1 MAYLPI
7 ILAGIFFSTAIN
19 SLLKRIGIP
28 TVIGYIA
35 TGIVIS
41 AVFGLHNEHHNELNE
56 IAEFGIVFLM
66 FTIGLEFSFRQLV
79 AMRKE
84 VILYGSLQMVLS
96 ALVFGTTAYFL
107 GMAQEGAI
115 ITGLALGLSSTAI
128 VLKTLNE
135 SDDIQAPYGRKS
147 VGILIFQDLAVI
159 PILLMITI
167 FSSENS
173 DIFMMLKRI
182 ALDAVIVG
190 IIIYLVGKYAIDWL
204 LQWVAKTESSEIFLG
219 TVLFLVI
226 GSAELAH
233 IFGFTYSLGAF
244 LAGMMIA
251 ETHYKYQIEAELA
264 PFRDL
269 LLGLFFATV
278 GMQID
283 LHIVAENIGWIL
295 LVTLIVMSIKFGVIL
310 LFMRFFTRPRVA
322 LKTALALSQVG
333 EFALAVF
340 SLAQSNLLISI
351 KESQILLSAVVISMV
366 ISVFILARVRDI
378 ADLFTPEPEP
388 EVAKLESTGFN
399 DHIIVCGFGP
409 LGRKV
414 SAELKRQGVSYLI
427 LEHNIYRMESGR
439 KMGEPIF
446 FANAA
451 DKDVLKQFDVCKASA
466 VIVAVDHIR
475 HLRLICEALMLVAPN
490 ANIVVKVRSEEER
503 EMIGDLNVD
512 HILIQSREMA
522 RLLVT
527 EAMRCRIGY
536 KKRKTV

>member
-7 ILAGIFFSTAIN
+7 ILAGIFLSVAIN

-35 TGIVIS
+35 TGIAIS
-41 AVFGLHNEHHNELNE
+41 AVFGLHHDHNNELSE

-84 VILYGSLQMVLS
+84 VMVFGSLQLGLS
-96 ALVFGTTAYFL
+96 ALVFGSVAYFF
-107 GMAQEGAI
+107 GMEQEGAI

-135 SDDIQAPYGRKS
+135 NDDIQTPYGRKS

-167 FSSENS
+167 FSSNNN
-173 DIFMMLKRI
+173 DIFMMLQKI
-182 ALDAVIVG
+182 AIDAVIVG
-190 IIIYLVGKYAIDWL
+190 IIIYLVGKYIIDWL
-204 LQWVAKTESSEIFLG
+204 LQWVTRTDSSEIFLG

-233 IFGFTYSLGAF
+233 LFGFTYSLGAF

-278 GMQID
+278 GMQIN
-283 LHIVAENIGWIL
+283 LNIVADNIGLIL
-295 LVTLIVMSIKFGVIL
+295 LVTLVVMAAKFGIIL
-310 LFMRFFTRPRVA
+310 LFMQFFTRPRVA

-340 SLAQSNLLISI
+340 SLAQSNLLIDN
-351 KESQILLSAVVISMV
+351 EQSQILLSAVVISM
-366 ISVFILARVRDI
+366 IFSVFILARVRDI

-388 EVAKLESTGFN
+388 EVSKLESTGFK

-414 SAELKRQGVSYLI
+414 AAELKCQGVSYVI
-427 LEHNIYRMESGR
+427 LEHNIHRMESGR

-451 DKDVLKQFDVCKASA
+451 NKDVLKQFDVSKASA

-475 HLRLICEALMLVAPN
+475 HLRLICEALVQVAPN
-490 ANIVVKVRSEEER
+490 ANIVVKLRSEDER
-503 EMIGDLNVD
+503 EMIGDLKID

-522 RLLVT
+522 RLLVI
-527 EAMRCRIGY
+527 EAMRCQLKIQ
-536 KKRKTV
+536 KRG

>member
-1 MAYLPI
+1 VTYLPI
-7 ILAGIFFSTAIN
+7 ILAGIFFSIAIN

-41 AVFGLHNEHHNELNE
+41 AVFGLHHDHNNELSE

-79 AMRKE
+79 AMKKE
-84 VILYGSLQMVLS
+84 VMFFGSLQLGLT
-96 ALVFGTTAYFL
+96 ALVFGTVAYFY
-107 GMAQEGAI
+107 GIEQEGAI
-115 ITGLALGLSSTAI
+115 IIGFALGLSSTAI

-135 SDDIQAPYGRKS
+135 SDDIQTPYGRKS

-167 FSSENS
+167 FASENNN
-173 DIFMMLKRI
+173 IFMMLKKI
-182 ALDAVIVG
+182 AIDAVIVG
-190 IIIYLVGKYAIDWL
+190 IIIYLVGKYLIDWL
-204 LQWVAKTESSEIFLG
+204 LEWVARSDSSEIFLG
-219 TVLFLVI
+219 TVLFLVV

-233 IFGFTYSLGAF
+233 LFGFTYSLGAF

-251 ETHYKYQIEAELA
+251 ETHYKYQIEAELV

-269 LLGLFFATV
+269 LLGLFFVTV
-278 GMQID
+278 GMQIN
-283 LHIVAENIGWIL
+283 LQIVVDNIGFIL
-295 LVTLIVMSIKFGVIL
+295 LVTLIVMVAKFGIIF
-310 LFMRFFTRPRVA
+310 LFMYFFTRSRVA

-340 SLAQSNLLISI
+340 SLAQSKLLINN
-351 KESQILLSAVVISMV
+351 EQSQILLSAVIISM
-366 ISVFILARVRDI
+366 IFSVFILARIRDI
-378 ADLFTPEPEP
+378 ADLLIPEPEP
-388 EVAKLESTGFN
+388 TVAKLESTGFK

-414 SAELKRQGVSYLI
+414 AAELKRQGVTYVI
-427 LEHNIYRMESGR
+427 LEHNINRMENGR

-451 DKDVLKQFDVCKASA
+451 NKDVLKQFDVSKASA
-466 VIVAVDHIR
+466 VIVAVDHIK
-475 HLRLICEALMLVAPN
+475 HLRLICEALIQVAPN
-490 ANIVVKVRSEEER
+490 ANIIVKVRSEEEMK
-503 EMIGDLNVD
+503 MIGDLKVD
-512 HILIQSREMA
+512 HVLIQSREMA
-522 RLLVT
+522 RMLVS
-527 EAMRCRIGY
+527 EAMRCR
-536 KKRKTV
+536 